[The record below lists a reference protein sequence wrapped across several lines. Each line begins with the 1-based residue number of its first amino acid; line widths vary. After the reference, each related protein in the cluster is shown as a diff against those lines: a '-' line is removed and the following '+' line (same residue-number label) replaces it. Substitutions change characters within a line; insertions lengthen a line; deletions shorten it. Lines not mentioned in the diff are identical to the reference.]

1 MCCDYPS
8 LQNQHV
14 FAESEGSGAP
24 DGSCVD
30 EMGYL
35 WNAEW
40 GGNRVVRYRPDGT
53 TDAILT
59 SPGIQSTCPTLAGE
73 GFTRLYCT
81 TATVG
86 LTTLSEYDGALLKAK
101 SDLSPGLPENRFAAH
116 TV

>member
-1 MCCDYPS
+1 
-8 LQNQHV
+8 V
-14 FAESEGSGAP
+14 FAKTEGNGAP

-40 GGNRVVRYRPDGT
+40 GGNRIVRYRPDGS
-53 TDAILT
+53 TDTLLT
-59 SPGIQSTCPTLAGE
+59 SPGVQSTCPTLAGE

-81 TATVG
+81 TASVG
-86 LTTLSEYDGALLKAK
+86 LTALSEYDGALLKAE
-101 SDLSPGLPENRFAAH
+101 SDVSPGVPENRFAAH